1 MCLHEEGG
9 GEVEKGE
16 EGEENREEE
25 EEKEEKCITKLSLS
39 FVILSHKDDPQ

>member
-25 EEKEEKCITKLSLS
+25 EEKEEKMYNKI
-39 FVILSHKDDPQ
+39 IPQFCDTQPQR

>member
-9 GEVEKGE
+9 GEVEKGK

-25 EEKEEKCITKLSLS
+25 EKEEKMYNKI
-39 FVILSHKDDPQ
+39 IPQFCDTQPQR